1 MSDADNPSIHLIA
14 IAGSVRPDGFT
25 RRFLDVL
32 LGVLSSYPGVTVDC
46 IDPCDYDLAFP
57 GEKAAEALQEK
68 LMERAR
74 NADGFILSTPEYHG
88 SYSSVLK
95 VLIDNMGYPSIMEG
109 KPVSLLG
116 IAAGRLGAIKALE
129 HLRSVSSHLGAIV
142 LPYPVSVAEAH
153 TKLDDEGKC
162 LDADLTELIHK
173 CADQLVAYTRKHQ
186 VRKEVNGTR
195 ESTTPTPSGLN

>member
-1 MSDADNPSIHLIA
+1 MPVETVVPIHIVA
-14 IAGSVRPDGFT
+14 VAGSVRPEGYT
-25 RRFLDVL
+25 RRFLDLLLDVL
-32 LGVLSSYPGVTVDC
+32 RSYPGVTVDC
-46 IDPCDYDLAFP
+46 IDPCEYQLAFP
-57 GEKAAEALQEK
+57 GEDAAVALEEALK
-68 LMERAR
+68 KRAKD
-74 NADGFILSTPEYHG
+74 ADGFVLSTPEYHG

-153 TKLDDEGKC
+153 TKIDGEGHCVDD
-162 LDADLTELIHK
+162 DLIELIHK
-173 CADQLVAYTRKHQ
+173 CAEQLVCYTRKHHPG
-186 VRKEVNGTR
+186 RS
-195 ESTTPTPSGLN
+195 ESDG

>member
-1 MSDADNPSIHLIA
+1 MSDAEVPPIHLVA
-14 IAGSVRPDGFT
+14 VAGSVRPDGFT

-32 LGVLSSYPGVTVDC
+32 LNVLSAYPGVTVDC
-46 IDPCDYDLAFP
+46 IDPCDYELAFP
-57 GEKAAEALQEK
+57 GEKAAEVLQDK
-68 LMERAR
+68 LIERAR

-153 TKLDDEGKC
+153 TKLDDDGRC
-162 LDADLTELIHK
+162 LDDDLTDLIHK
-173 CADQLVAYTRKHQ
+173 CAEQLVTYTRKHHVQ
-186 VRKEVNGTR
+186 KVAS
-195 ESTTPTPSGLN
+195 STPEASTATPSGVN